1 MIINTLALIIFS
13 LIITFLII
21 RYRNIISKKLKII
34 DFPNEKRK
42 IHKKPTPL
50 IGGLIIFLNFILI
63 HLYLISIKSLTLLD
77 INILVFCLFSFLVGF
92 IDDIKKISSI
102 SKLLL
107 IGFGY
112 IIIGLFSDF
121 FFIDLIYFETFSKTF
136 SLEIMSIFFS
146 VLCLLLLIN
155 AFNLIDGINGL
166 AILIAIIWLSYFF
179 NYFDN
184 MNLSYILLIISLFI
198 ILPFNLKGYFFLGD
212 SGSIL
217 LGSIIGSIFIS
228 NYNQSALLIT
238 QRPVEEIFILFM
250 VPGIDMFRLF
260 LERILKGKNPFSS
273 DGNHLHHHLIKRYN
287 LSKSLFIY
295 LLLILIPLI
304 SCNLKIISTYL
315 IIFLSIILYVSLLLF
330 LRKKT
335 TSYKNQ

>member
-63 HLYLISIKSLTLLD
+63 NLYLISIKSLTLLD

-217 LGSIIGSIFIS
+217 LGSIIGSMFIS